1 MSFELTGK
9 VALITGAGRGLGRA
23 IAIRFAQSGALCGLT
38 SRTIAQ
44 LSSVVREIEQ
54 TGGSA
59 TFFAC
64 DVSVR
69 EEVEA
74 CVAHV
79 ESQLG
84 PVEILVNN
92 AGVGYLGPID
102 QMNDTDWQRVLGT
115 NLSSVFYFSRRV
127 IPGMR
132 DRRQGRI
139 INIASISGQ
148 TGGLN
153 SGVNYAASKGGMIA
167 MTKKMARE
175 LAPYGVT
182 VNAVAPGQ
190 IETDMGTDLPPK
202 ELERVR
208 DLIPIGRLGVPDDI
222 AHAVLYLAAD
232 ESSYVTGETL
242 NVNGGILMD

>member
-1 MSFELTGK
+1 MRFDLTGR
-9 VALITGAGRGLGRA
+9 VALVTGAGRGLGRA
-23 IAIRFAQSGALCGLT
+23 IAIRLAESGALCGLT
-38 SRTIAQ
+38 SRTIEE
-44 LSSVVREIEQ
+44 LSSVAREIERN
-54 TGGSA
+54 GGSA
-59 TFFAC
+59 TYFAS

-79 ESQLG
+79 ETQLG
-84 PVEILVNN
+84 PVDILVNN

-102 QMNDTDWQRVLGT
+102 QMDDADWDRVLRT
-115 NLSSVFYFSRRV
+115 NLNSVLYFSRRV

-132 DRRQGRI
+132 ARRGGRI

-175 LAPYGVT
+175 LAPHGVT

-190 IETDMGTDLPPK
+190 
-202 ELERVR
+202 
-208 DLIPIGRLGVPDDI
+208 
-222 AHAVLYLAAD
+222 
-232 ESSYVTGETL
+232 
-242 NVNGGILMD
+242 